1 MSLGQIYEGVI
12 YIIKNVSS
20 NKVYIG
26 SSIYGL
32 TKRKRCHIT
41 NLKNNKHHSLKLQRA
56 WNKYGE
62 DNFIFEVVETCNKE
76 NILIKEQ
83 YWINKY
89 DSYTSGYNA
98 TPIAGNCLGR
108 EVKKET
114 RLKISNSLKGR
125 KVIRTEEHN
134 KKLGISKRKKVI
146 LFNDLGETIQEFESV
161 NLAAN
166 YLQVSQG
173 NISSNCLGINKSKK
187 FNVKYKEND

>member
-20 NKVYIG
+20 DKVYIG
-26 SSIYGL
+26 SSIHGL

-41 NLKNNKHHSLKLQRA
+41 NLKNNKHHSIKLQRA

-62 DNFIFEVVETCNKE
+62 DKFIFEIVETCNKE
-76 NILIKEQ
+76 DILIKEQ
-83 YWINKY
+83 YWIDKCN
-89 DSYTSGYNA
+89 SYTSGYNA

-125 KVIRTEEHN
+125 TIIRSNEHN
-134 KKLGISKRKKVI
+134 KKLGLTKQKIV
-146 LFNDLGETIQEFESV
+146 LLLDDNDNIIQEFESS
-161 NLAAN
+161 LKAAEFLN
-166 YLQVSQG
+166 VSQS
-173 NISSNCLGINKSKK
+173 NISSNCRGVNKSKK
-187 FNVKYKEND
+187 FNIRYK

>member
-12 YIIKNVSS
+12 YMIKNISTD
-20 NKVYIG
+20 KVYIG
-26 SSIYGL
+26 SSIHGL

-41 NLKNNKHHSLKLQRA
+41 NLKKNKHHSIKLQRA

-62 DNFIFEVVETCNKE
+62 DSFIFEIVETCSNE
-76 NILIKEQ
+76 NILLQEQ
-83 YWINKY
+83 YYIDKY
-89 DSYTSGYNA
+89 NSYSSGYNA
-98 TPIAGNCLGR
+98 TPVAGNCSGR

-125 KVIRTEEHN
+125 KVTRTEEHN
-134 KKLGISKRKKVI
+134 KKLGVTRRKKVI
-146 LFNDLGETIQEFESV
+146 LFNNLGETIQEFESV
-161 NLAAN
+161 NSAAN